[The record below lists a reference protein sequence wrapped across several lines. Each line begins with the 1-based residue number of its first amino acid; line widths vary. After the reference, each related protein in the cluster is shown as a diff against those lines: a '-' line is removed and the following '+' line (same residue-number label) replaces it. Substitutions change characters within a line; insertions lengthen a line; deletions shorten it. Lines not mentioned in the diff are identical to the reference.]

1 MSIEHNIDVGI
12 VEQTPSTT
20 ENLAELTNAFNSVKM
35 GDIQDHS
42 KLTDKFTLKGME
54 EINASVTAAMLK
66 IDEFVN
72 KGKEQSK
79 ASSLGSK
86 MLALV
91 DKNNSHIG
99 KWIKSKA
106 IDMKIE
112 ALEQQNITEI
122 LKTLRNSIES
132 KREEV
137 VSKIV
142 ELKQIRDGV
151 VARLKEYEILDKSV
165 TKIALSAE
173 EYTREKMDAEQL
185 AVMIKA
191 AIQKSTTNLKSYI
204 EPLLTSAS
212 ISVDRIQTI
221 LPSIEDDLQ
230 SKLAYKAFQEELQ
243 SLHEITKTTQT
254 LSKQVGTAI
263 NESAKETIYES
274 ISFLK
279 NNGVD
284 IKEYEK
290 LANQEFA
297 HQTKIN
303 NLLVDAVKQVSQDF
317 NHMQQV
323 HANLLENT
331 AKSNPL
337 LVEYSEK

>member
-1 MSIEHNIDVGI
+1 MSIEHGIKVEI

-20 ENLAELTNAFNSVKM
+20 ENLAELTNSFNSVKM

-54 EINASVTAAMLK
+54 EISSSVTAAVLK
-66 IDEFVN
+66 IEEFVN

-106 IDMKIE
+106 VDMKIE

-122 LKTLRNSIES
+122 LKIIKNSIES

-151 VARLKEYEILDKSV
+151 IRRLEEYQILDEKV
-165 TKIALSAE
+165 TKIALEAE
-173 EYTREKMDAEQL
+173 EYTREKMDSERL
-185 AVMIKA
+185 SIMIKTS
-191 AIQKSTTNLKSYI
+191 IQKNLMGLKSYI
-204 EPLLTSAS
+204 EPLLTSAA
-212 ISVDRIQTI
+212 ISVDTIQAI
-221 LPSIEDDLQ
+221 LPTIEEDLL
-230 SKLAYKAFQEELQ
+230 SNLGYASFQEDLQ
-243 SLHEITKTTQT
+243 SLHELTKTTQT
-254 LSKQVGTAI
+254 LTKQVATII
-263 NESAKETIYES
+263 NGNVKETIYES

>member
-1 MSIEHNIDVGI
+1 MSIEHDIEVEI
-12 VEQTPSTT
+12 VEQTPSTAV
-20 ENLAELTNAFNSVKM
+20 NLTELTNAFNSVKM

-54 EINASVTAAMLK
+54 EISSSVTAAVLK
-66 IDEFVN
+66 IEEFVN

-106 IDMKIE
+106 VDMKIE

-122 LKTLRNSIES
+122 LKIIKNSIES

-151 VARLKEYEILDKSV
+151 IRRLEEYQILDEKV
-165 TKIALSAE
+165 TKIALEAE
-173 EYTREKMDAEQL
+173 EYTREKMDSERL
-185 AVMIKA
+185 SIMIKTS
-191 AIQKSTTNLKSYI
+191 IQKNLMGLKSYI
-204 EPLLTSAS
+204 EPLLTSAA
-212 ISVDRIQTI
+212 ISVDTIQAI
-221 LPSIEDDLQ
+221 LPTIEEDLL
-230 SKLAYKAFQEELQ
+230 SNLGYASFQEDLQ
-243 SLHEITKTTQT
+243 SLHELTKTTQT
-254 LSKQVGTAI
+254 LTKQVATII
-263 NESAKETIYES
+263 NGNVKETIYES